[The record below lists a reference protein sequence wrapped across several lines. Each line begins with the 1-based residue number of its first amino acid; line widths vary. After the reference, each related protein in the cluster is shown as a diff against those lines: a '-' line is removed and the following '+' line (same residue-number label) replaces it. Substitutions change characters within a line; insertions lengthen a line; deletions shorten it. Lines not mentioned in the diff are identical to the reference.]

1 MIVFLVIKLSTAA
14 LHMNTKVD
22 TLQGRST
29 STRLSRSSSIFSR
42 LVLVCM
48 QNTPFLPEHK
58 ADILMNKAVRANLF
72 SFSTVS
78 SVLNGAPAWH
88 WRYAKRTAHFPMT
101 IQNAIFPTC
110 TFFRVAML
118 NFSGR
123 VQRCVSQG
131 LMLAW
136 MILATCASA
145 PPSYL
150 VSDASFRA
158 IAALLM
164 GMVR

>member
-1 MIVFLVIKLSTAA
+1 
-14 LHMNTKVD
+14 MNTKED

-29 STRLSRSSSIFSR
+29 LIRLSRSNSISSR

-48 QNTPFLPEHK
+48 QNMLFLPEHK
-58 ADILMNKAVRANLF
+58 VVIPMNKAAHANSF

-88 WRYAKRTAHFPMT
+88 WHYAKLTAHFPTT

-118 NFSGR
+118 NSSER
-123 VQRCVSQG
+123 VRRCVSQE

-136 MILATCASA
+136 MIPATYASA

-150 VSDASFRA
+150 VFAASFRVT
-158 IAALLM
+158 AALLM
-164 GMVR
+164 GTVRWLARQLRP